1 MHNSESVTPEPEI
14 TYNSVSWNPDAID
27 VTVNPNK
34 GRKPTEKNGPN
45 VPPSQIPP
53 SRATYHDVIKPQTSP
68 ATNPEKT
75 KNFLQIEPGVKDYV
89 LQSKDYKEWTEM
101 KNSFL
106 FKPSSTQTSLS
117 NVQVAGNQSSMHE
130 ISRRKSLHL

>member
-1 MHNSESVTPEPEI
+1 MQCP
-14 TYNSVSWNPDAID
+14 
-27 VTVNPNK
+27 K
-34 GRKPTEKNGPN
+34 
-45 VPPSQIPP
+45 QL
-53 SRATYHDVIKPQTSP
+53 IKPQTSP

-75 KNFLQIEPGVKDYV
+75 KNYLQIEPGVKDYV

-130 ISRRKSLHL
+130 ISKRKSLHF